1 MGFAGG
7 PATPWVLAL
16 LVILLTVCIPAVR
29 SEAASGGKGRSLLGF
44 RETLGNVSFQCSP
57 SGPCIPC
64 EYSEKNDEKFRC
76 SETGYRLPL
85 KCVETRDVSTEESK
99 SKNQRKLLFQSGNM
113 AGSVMREQL
122 VASVRN
128 LKFRKLMNDSSTS
141 ESGKQSYITY
151 RSCIPVDGEEN
162 LSVLGF
168 EVSARSSMSAARFG
182 QVLVNHGEIPIL
194 IMVCL
199 LLISGPVVYLRQK
212 RPVLMPGAGATRIP
226 TNSPRF

>member
-29 SEAASGGKGRSLLGF
+29 GKAEAAHGGKGRSLLGF

-122 VASVRN
+122 VAAVRN
-128 LKFRKLMNDSSTS
+128 LKFRKLMDDSSTS

-151 RSCIPVDGEEN
+151 RSCIPVDGEEK
-162 LSVLGF
+162 LSILGF
-168 EVSARSSMSAARFG
+168 E
-182 QVLVNHGEIPIL
+182 L

-199 LLISGPVVYLRQK
+199 LLISGPVVYLRQR

>member
-29 SEAASGGKGRSLLGF
+29 GKAEAANGRKGRSLLGF
-44 RETLGNVSFQCSP
+44 RETLGNVSFQCTP

-64 EYSEKNDEKFRC
+64 EYSEKWREEPIRVVEMEFKNDEKFRC

-85 KCVETRDVSTEESK
+85 KCVETRNVSTEESK

-128 LKFRKLMNDSSTS
+128 LKFRKLMDDSSTS

-151 RSCIPVDGEEN
+151 RSCIPVDGEEK

-168 EVSARSSMSAARFG
+168 E
-182 QVLVNHGEIPIL
+182 L

-212 RPVLMPGAGATRIP
+212 RPLLMPGAGATRIP
-226 TNSPRF
+226 TSSPRF